1 MFIKICPL
9 KEKCKHF
16 DVFFFTF
23 KHKKLFLAAYLR
35 IPKEQTSK
43 FNLKFLTVSYD
54 IKFHFKI
61 LPFVTGLSNSKAKKY
76 YLRFTELSEWE
87 QYT

>member
-1 MFIKICPL
+1 MLFS
-9 KEKCKHF
+9 
-16 DVFFFTF
+16 FTL
-23 KHKKLFLAAYLR
+23 KHKKFFLAAYLR
-35 IPKEQTSK
+35 IPKGQTSQ

-61 LPFVTGLSNSKAKKY
+61 LPFATGLSNSKAKKY